1 MRLLMRLRRSFYSY
15 HHRGVGHI
23 IPSLVHNW
31 VLIGPIVCKTW
42 IGSYNLRI
50 SDCSGKFWSEDSI
63 YQSLSITYAFFLV
76 VLAFLI
82 ISWDLEGMLSMHFT
96 AESLAFPYFQN
107 LEKVRVLTFS
117 MNVWILHLFSILL
130 CFSVVILFLLHYE
143 TKVSDRKIF
152 WGGFLQ
158 TP

>member
-63 YQSLSITYAFFLV
+63 YQSFSITYAFFGCFGFFDNLLRFRGHAIYAFYRW
-76 VLAFLI
+76 VLSIPLFSKLRK
-82 ISWDLEGMLSMHFT
+82 G
-96 AESLAFPYFQN
+96 ESLDLQHECLDFAFIFH
-107 LEKVRVLTFS
+107 LIVL
-117 MNVWILHLFSILL
+117 
-130 CFSVVILFLLHYE
+130 
-143 TKVSDRKIF
+143 
-152 WGGFLQ
+152 
-158 TP
+158 